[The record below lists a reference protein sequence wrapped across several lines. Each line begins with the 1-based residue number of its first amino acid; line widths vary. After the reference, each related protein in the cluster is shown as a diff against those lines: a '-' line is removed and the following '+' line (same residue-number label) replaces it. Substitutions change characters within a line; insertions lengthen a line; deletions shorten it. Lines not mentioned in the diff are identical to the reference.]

1 MADGRDSLGSDEV
14 LVWDKDTESYPLE
27 LDSSEWQYLQLNGE
41 RLKWTSDF
49 PSLKNFVENCL
60 QQQGKW
66 SSPGGNTKQFKN
78 CTDKL
83 IITWYHKKQFTLS
96 LQGQDGPVL
105 KEKLVKLVQDKPVKE
120 GVSSNRSTCHNESQ
134 QSTDVGADSGPEN
147 SLFTELKDI
156 KYNLMILEKR
166 VEANTR
172 SLSINSQNQ
181 ENTTNEELLKQKGR
195 CEKLQATLYNKDKEI
210 NELKIKIASLETR
223 AASAEQENDS
233 LKLALKLIMQEKS
246 EGERQMQKNQNFAET
261 VSQGKP
267 KSETERQRHK
277 TKPNR
282 KERENIQRNNI
293 TLQNRFQP
301 LENTVDRTRDVN
313 DSEDVEHDNPS
324 RTTVIAGDSI
334 LKHLKAYK
342 MSRNNNKVKVSTFPG
357 CTTKDMRDHTNTVLT
372 GVVSNGLNHIFAI
385 EARNAV

>member
-1 MADGRDSLGSDEV
+1 M
-14 LVWDKDTESYPLE
+14 
-27 LDSSEWQYLQLNGE
+27 
-41 RLKWTSDF
+41 
-49 PSLKNFVENCL
+49 

-66 SSPGGNTKQFKN
+66 SSPGGNTKQIKN

-96 LQGQDGPVL
+96 LQRQDGPFL
-105 KEKLVKLVQDKPVKE
+105 KDKLVKLVQDKPVKG
-120 GVSSNRSTCHNESQ
+120 GVSSNRSTCHNERQ
-134 QSTDVGADSGPEN
+134 QTTDVGADSGPEN

-156 KYNLMILEKR
+156 KYNLMTLEKR

-172 SLSINSQNQ
+172 SLSINSLNQ

-195 CEKLQATLYNKDKEI
+195 CGKLQATLYDKDKEI
-210 NELKIKIASLETR
+210 NELKIKIVETR
-223 AASAEQENDS
+223 AASAEPENDS

-246 EGERQMQKNQNFAET
+246 EGKRQMQKNQNFAEI

-277 TKPNR
+277 TKPYR
-282 KERENIQRNNI
+282 K
-293 TLQNRFQP
+293 
-301 LENTVDRTRDVN
+301 D
-313 DSEDVEHDNPS
+313 
-324 RTTVIAGDSI
+324 IAGDSM

-357 CTTKDMRDHTNTVLT
+357 CTTKDMRDHIKPIIRKNPKQLIVHVGTNSLRDSENPTACAEEIIDLT
-372 GVVSNGLNHIFAI
+372 RWIKSAEHQSQK
-385 EARNAV
+385 